1 MVRARPNPAS
11 VFKEP
16 EIKISKPTEP
26 SSHSSSVQANPTAN
40 FHAHSYPDYRNGYR
54 VVVANGVNNGVGY
67 RGSTAPAVQLDA
79 ERAMQQHQLASL
91 MSMARA
97 NSTAGAEARA
107 KLASMG
113 IVPPKPAKSQPKR
126 TQDVRRSAVL
136 PETALVIGP
145 GLQGPA
151 GERGQ
156 RGAPAPAPFPVPEA
170 PKRVEKKKRSQMPE
184 VPVAPAPIFTK
195 RTQKPPPITTSPTLS
210 TPSSTSPL
218 VRSPLG
224 GELRNFSGSTTE
236 RKKKKAGRR
245 SQLQTLLTAANGSSS
260 SATAQLFRPLY
271 ESGAIVSPGVQQ
283 QLITHT
289 GERRTPASAP
299 KNVSD
304 AAPQEVKGQSQS
316 TRSVSASDAMRRLFT
331 QGLADVTDEGEAKP
345 QGQQPRQPSQGLR
358 LFSRGRRAPSKAE
371 ATPVQDEAPVADDA
385 VHATHPAPPVPESYP
400 SVVSVHDG
408 NRMTEAPAPRY
419 SAPRPV
425 GPPRFSYQ
433 APQQLAPTTQQA
445 PVAPPTTVP
454 MGERTVPMGERPV
467 PMGERPV
474 PMGERP
480 VRSAFQEHVAQR
492 TELPAPPMPS
502 VPPPAAPALSLTSS
516 VSHDEPMPQSTRD
529 ALPAYSREGAE
540 PYAHSMSLLRLA
552 PRATLGGEVQ
562 EKAVAPPTVVAYE
575 AEASQAPPVVV
586 ASEADTS
593 QAPTT
598 VVKSELKEPSSAMPT
613 SAVHFAAPPR
623 AEPPTA
629 VYSQHSSA
637 AVSTDAL
644 VQEFEDALES
654 QPDMPEEQ
662 RASLEAKIERLQLE
676 KDLPNEPNSDLAE
689 RLRKVAEAPIDLGR
703 SESKRESGLA
713 ERLKGVAETPID
725 LKPEHKKEEHLGEKV
740 KEVAETPIDL
750 APEHHRQSAAGE
762 KLREAA
768 EAPVD
773 LRGVPTEA
781 SAARRAGPVPHEAS
795 AVPLA
800 GTEAESAAPA
810 GAAAASLSYITPPG
824 GLAPVA
830 HDSSAERAAHVE
842 HTASERATDDLPPTP
857 AEPTL
862 SKADLRYLEVQK
874 ELAAERARQ
883 NRAERQRIE
892 RLSQHARRGG
902 VVRRNES
909 APPSA
914 EEVAQA
920 EHERYLAEQRV
931 AEEQAIER
939 AAQDAAHAREQAI
952 LEEHAAELRRAAE
965 AAAYEERFQDAQRA
979 AEEDLAAQRFAEQRA
994 RLAAEQARLAAEQKA
1009 LDEQW
1014 ALHQRQLHSH

>member
-11 VFKEP
+11 VFHEP

-26 SSHSSSVQANPTAN
+26 SSHSSSVQANPMAN

-113 IVPPKPAKSQPKR
+113 VVPPKPVKSQPKR
-126 TQDVRRSAVL
+126 TQDVRRSTVL

-156 RGAPAPAPFPVPEA
+156 RGAAPAPAPIPVPEA

-184 VPVAPAPIFTK
+184 VPVAPAPIFVK

-271 ESGAIVSPGVQQ
+271 ESGAIASPGVQQ
-283 QLITHT
+283 QLITQT
-289 GERRTPASAP
+289 GERRAPASAP
-299 KNVSD
+299 KNAED
-304 AAPQEVKGQSQS
+304 AAPQEAKGQPQS

-345 QGQQPRQPSQGLR
+345 QGQQARQPSHGLR
-358 LFSRGRRAPSKAE
+358 LFSRGRRAPSKPE
-371 ATPVQDEAPVADDA
+371 AVPAQDEAPAADDA
-385 VHATHPAPPVPESYP
+385 LHAAHAAPLAHESYP
-400 SVVSVHDG
+400 SVVAVHDG
-408 NRMTEAPAPRY
+408 QRMTEAPAPRY
-419 SAPRPV
+419 SAPRPA

-454 MGERTVPMGERPV
+454 MS
-467 PMGERPV
+467 
-474 PMGERP
+474 ERP

-502 VPPPAAPALSLTSS
+502 VPPPAAPALSLTSG
-516 VSHDEPMPQSTRD
+516 VSHDEPVPQSTRD
-529 ALPAYSREGAE
+529 ALPAYSRASAE
-540 PYAHSMSLLRLA
+540 PYAHSMPLLRLA
-552 PRATLGGEVQ
+552 PRATLGGDVQ

-575 AEASQAPPVVV
+575 ADALHAPPAAV
-586 ASEADTS
+586 AYEADTS
-593 QAPTT
+593 QTPTT
-598 VVKSELKEPSSAMPT
+598 VVKNEAEGPPSAVPA

-629 VYSQHSSA
+629 VYSQFSSA

-662 RASLEAKIERLQLE
+662 RATLEAKIEQLQLE
-676 KDLPNEPNSDLAE
+676 KDLPNEPNGDLAE
-689 RLRKVAEAPIDLGR
+689 RLRKVAEAPIDLGH
-703 SESKRESGLA
+703 SESKGESGLA
-713 ERLKGVAETPID
+713 ERLKEVAETPID

-750 APEHHRQSAAGE
+750 APEHHRQNAVGE
-762 KLREAA
+762 KLKEAA

-773 LRGVPTEA
+773 LRGVPTEGSTA
-781 SAARRAGPVPHEAS
+781 PRTGPVPLDES
-795 AVPLA
+795 AVPRTGA
-800 GTEAESAAPA
+800 EAASATPTD
-810 GAAAASLSYITPPG
+810 AAAAPLSYITPPS

-830 HDSSAERAAHVE
+830 HDSSAARAAAPAAPAAHPGHAATERAALVE
-842 HTASERATDDLPPTP
+842 RTASVRAADDLPPTP

-883 NRAERQRIE
+883 DRAERQRIE

-965 AAAYEERFQDAQRA
+965 TAAYEERFQDAQRA
-979 AEEDLAAQRFAEQRA
+979 ADEDLAAQRFAEQRA